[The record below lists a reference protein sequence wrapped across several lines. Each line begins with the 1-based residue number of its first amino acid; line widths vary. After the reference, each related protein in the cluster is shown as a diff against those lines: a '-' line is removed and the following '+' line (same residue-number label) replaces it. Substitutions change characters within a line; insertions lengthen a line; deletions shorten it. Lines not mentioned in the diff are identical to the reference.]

1 MTPSADPRDTAGDQA
16 LGRLLSGYREDVAAL
31 ERLNDQVTA
40 VRGRGRA
47 AQGRV
52 VAEVTQTGGL
62 TGLSIDPR
70 AMRLGSAALA
80 QAILEAA
87 GEAARDAEQAAA
99 DLVIPFITG
108 TPLDDGP
115 GPDSRHGGRRR

>member
-1 MTPSADPRDTAGDQA
+1 MTPSADPRGTAGDQE
-16 LGRLLSGYREDVAAL
+16 LDRLLSGYREDVAAL

-62 TGLSIDPR
+62 TGLTIDPR
-70 AMRLGSAALA
+70 AMRLGSDALA
-80 QAILEAA
+80 EAILEAA
-87 GEAARDAEQAAA
+87 GAAAREAEQAAA

-108 TPLDDGP
+108 TPLDDGS
-115 GPDSRHGGRRR
+115 GPDDRRGGRRR